1 MVAGVKL
8 ILTTVTGETISPS
21 LVSVSV
27 SKTYTVS
34 KLGVSAPGCFV
45 LLARCRLFLSS
56 LQWAVRRPVGGE
68 RAAVMWAGLSLL
80 TNSS

>member
-27 SKTYTVS
+27 SKRYIVA
-34 KLGVSAPGCFV
+34 KLCFSAPGCFV
-45 LLARCRLFLSS
+45 L
-56 LQWAVRRPVGGE
+56 
-68 RAAVMWAGLSLL
+68 
-80 TNSS
+80 